1 MSAAAITVIVVV
13 VVVLV
18 VVLIAA
24 AMPMARRRRLQRR
37 FGPEYDRVVA
47 EKQSRRQAEA
57 ELADR
62 ERRVQRLEIRSLS
75 PASRARYASEWMT
88 VQERFVDQPQQAV
101 TEAQR
106 LVTSVMTE
114 RGYRRRPAEEPGQIM
129 ADLSVEHASALDGYR
144 RAQEISQNAATA
156 STEDLRQAMVHYR
169 ALFSDLLGRPDEA
182 EATATDGRPTA
193 SSVPA
198 DEFGGATGPQ
208 ATEASPQATEASLQ
222 ATEASSQAGR

>member
-18 VVLIAA
+18 VVLVAA
-24 AMPMARRRRLQRR
+24 AMPMTRRRRLQRR

-62 ERRVQRLEIRSLS
+62 ERRIQRLEIRPLT
-75 PASRARYASEWMT
+75 PASRARYASEWT
-88 VQERFVDQPQQAV
+88 AIQERFVDEPQRAV
-101 TEAQR
+101 KEAQG
-106 LVTSVMTE
+106 LVVSVMTE
-114 RGYRRRPAEEPGQIM
+114 RGYRRRPAEEPSQIM

-144 RAQEISQNAATA
+144 MAQEISRNVATA

-169 ALFSDLLGRPDEA
+169 ALFNDLLGRPDEA
-182 EATATDGRPTA
+182 EATAADRKPA
-193 SSVPA
+193 SARVPA
-198 DEFGGATGPQ
+198 DEFGGETGPR
-208 ATEASPQATEASLQ
+208 ATEMGSRASKASPRAS
-222 ATEASSQAGR
+222 EISSQAGR